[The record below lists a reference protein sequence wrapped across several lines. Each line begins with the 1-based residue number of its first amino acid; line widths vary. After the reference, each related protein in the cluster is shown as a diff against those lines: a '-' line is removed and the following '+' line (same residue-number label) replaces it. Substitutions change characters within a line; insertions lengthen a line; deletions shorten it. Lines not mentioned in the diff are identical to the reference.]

1 MNWQEIVITVISA
14 IVTALASWVVSKI
27 TTYINTKV
35 NDTKLKRYLN
45 SAVTVVASA
54 VKQTYQTYVENIKGT
69 DFWTEDAQKN
79 ALSAALETAKEQLSG
94 DVQKYIQ
101 SNFGDLDKWIITQI
115 EAAIYDL
122 KNKPSEATNAS
133 A

>member
-35 NDTKLKRYLN
+35 KDTKLKRYLN

-79 ALSAALETAKEQLSG
+79 ALAAALETTKAQLSG

-122 KNKPSEATNAS
+122 KNKPSEVANAS

>member
-35 NDTKLKRYLN
+35 KDTKLKGYLN

-54 VKQTYQTYVENIKGT
+54 VKQTYQTYVENTKART
-69 DFWTEDAQKN
+69 
-79 ALSAALETAKEQLSG
+79 
-94 DVQKYIQ
+94 
-101 SNFGDLDKWIITQI
+101 FGRRTRRKTPL
-115 EAAIYDL
+115 
-122 KNKPSEATNAS
+122 PPR
-133 A
+133 

>member
-35 NDTKLKRYLN
+35 KDTKLKGYLN
-45 SAVTVVASA
+45 SAVTVVARA
-54 VKQTYQTYVENIKGT
+54 VKQKNQTYVENIKGT

-79 ALSAALETAKEQLSG
+79 ALAAALETTKAQLSG

-122 KNKPSEATNAS
+122 KNKPSEVANAS

>member
-35 NDTKLKRYLN
+35 KDTKLKGYLN
-45 SAVTVVASA
+45 SAVTVVGSA

-79 ALSAALETAKEQLSG
+79 ALAAALETTKAQLSG
-94 DVQKYIQ
+94 DVQMYIQ

-115 EAAIYDL
+115 EAAIYVL
-122 KNKPSEATNAS
+122 
-133 A
+133 

>member
-1 MNWQEIVITVISA
+1 MNWQEVVITVISA

-35 NDTKLKRYLN
+35 KDTKLKGYLN

-54 VKQTYQTYVENIKGT
+54 VKQTYIQT
-69 DFWTEDAQKN
+69 
-79 ALSAALETAKEQLSG
+79 
-94 DVQKYIQ
+94 
-101 SNFGDLDKWIITQI
+101 NFGDLDEWIITQI

-122 KNKPSEATNAS
+122 KNKSSEVTNAS